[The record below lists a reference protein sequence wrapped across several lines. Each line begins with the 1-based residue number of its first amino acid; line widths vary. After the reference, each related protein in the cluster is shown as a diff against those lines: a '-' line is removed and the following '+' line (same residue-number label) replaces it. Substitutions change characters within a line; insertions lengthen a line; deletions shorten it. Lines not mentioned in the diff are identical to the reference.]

1 MDDLLFEDAVT
12 AEMEEEIPVPEK
24 PKKSIKAE
32 IIDWAKTLLFY
43 CVIPLLVFQ
52 TFCFMASVPT
62 GSMETTIPVGAQ
74 VITTR
79 AFNKDNINRGDIVV
93 FNSEELE
100 IILIKRC
107 IGLPGDSVRFDGTG
121 DVYVNGELLD
131 EPYVSSWSDFEGEFS
146 VPEDCYF
153 FVGDNRSDSLDA
165 RFWENPYI
173 HKSDIKGKAR
183 FIIFPFS
190 SFGILE

>member
-24 PKKSIKAE
+24 PKKSVKAE

-107 IGLPGDSVRFDGTG
+107 IGKRRTS
-121 DVYVNGELLD
+121 
-131 EPYVSSWSDFEGEFS
+131 
-146 VPEDCYF
+146 
-153 FVGDNRSDSLDA
+153 
-165 RFWENPYI
+165 
-173 HKSDIKGKAR
+173 
-183 FIIFPFS
+183 
-190 SFGILE
+190 

>member
-79 AFNKDNINRGDIVV
+79 VFNKDNINRGDIVV
-93 FNSEELE
+93 LNFPFRKIVISLWAITEAVLLMQEFGKTP
-100 IILIKRC
+100 ISIKVK
-107 IGLPGDSVRFDGTG
+107 L
-121 DVYVNGELLD
+121 
-131 EPYVSSWSDFEGEFS
+131 
-146 VPEDCYF
+146 
-153 FVGDNRSDSLDA
+153 
-165 RFWENPYI
+165 
-173 HKSDIKGKAR
+173 KGKQDLL
-183 FIIFPFS
+183 FS
-190 SFGILE
+190 LSAVSEYLNNFGGKKCRTNFS